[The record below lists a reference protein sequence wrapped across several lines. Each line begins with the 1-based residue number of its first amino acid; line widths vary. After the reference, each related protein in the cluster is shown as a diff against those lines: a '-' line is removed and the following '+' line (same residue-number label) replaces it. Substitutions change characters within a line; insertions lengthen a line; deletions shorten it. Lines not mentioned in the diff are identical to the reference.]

1 MGYVVGRGLGKEEQ
15 GRSEPL
21 PVTRVLPAG
30 LALDY
35 IKEVSSAPEDG
46 GKRRRRKKSKQLPSS
61 DTTRTIFDF
70 MNHSFAESGSGQNS
84 SRTELLKDIIDVPR
98 LPLSTTGRPHISVN
112 AAHGNSI
119 VSLNDEEKRLEA
131 KLVSFYYSLT

>member
-1 MGYVVGRGLGKEEQ
+1 MVKTFQYYSLLLIEWYV
-15 GRSEPL
+15 
-21 PVTRVLPAG
+21 
-30 LALDY
+30 
-35 IKEVSSAPEDG
+35 G

-98 LPLSTTGRPHISVN
+98 LPLSTTGALLPLIPSHVLQEGLISVLMLLMET
-112 AAHGNSI
+112 
-119 VSLNDEEKRLEA
+119 VS
-131 KLVSFYYSLT
+131 SL